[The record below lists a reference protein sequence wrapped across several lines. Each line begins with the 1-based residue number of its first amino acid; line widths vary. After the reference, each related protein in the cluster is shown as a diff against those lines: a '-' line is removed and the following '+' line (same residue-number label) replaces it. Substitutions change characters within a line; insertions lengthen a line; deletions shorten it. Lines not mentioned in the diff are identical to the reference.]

1 MEILQIQG
9 TDERLYPLVGPLV
22 MNPVVLKQNYNFPF
36 RTAENFIWL
45 VAIDEEGKVLGFLP
59 VENKKTECV
68 INNYFVWKEHRDV
81 LRPLLRKAVGA
92 WNIRKP
98 LAAVAFLEDEELFR
112 SFGFKEDKRWA
123 RYVKMKKEIENED
136 GKEKARRN
144 Q

>member
-68 INNYFVWKEHRDV
+68 INNY
-81 LRPLLRKAVGA
+81 L
-92 WNIRKP
+92 
-98 LAAVAFLEDEELFR
+98 
-112 SFGFKEDKRWA
+112 
-123 RYVKMKKEIENED
+123 IENED